1 MAGHSPF
8 CLKIGP
14 GIRALTG
21 AHIEKVEPPN
31 MSSAEELWDRLIEAK
46 SHRSIMECS
55 TRNSPATRRMGLV
68 CYHAYSIVGL
78 AELNNGTRLLKI
90 RNTWGHGEWEGKWR
104 DDDDRWTDSVKR
116 QVDMFQDSDDGSFY
130 IEIDDFSIHYN
141 RLYFATFDQD
151 QKKQQQFSL
160 TQKGY
165 WLSPFAGGIT
175 TKNPQFYVAFG
186 QGTDNKEL
194 EITLKIP
201 QSQFST
207 DINSHKL
214 VLLVCGIDNN
224 QKRIRRL
231 QHLENIIKQ
240 SHEAV
245 ARQTTRKV
253 FLILPLL
260 YTKLNDF
267 AQPFFSLFCT
277 FVYLVSVVLRLQ
289 AHVRGIIVI
298 PCWDNGNGGNHSE
311 GSFKLTVAS
320 NVDFGVEPLESKDGR
335 KRGSART
342 IDQDLGR
349 ANLVPA
355 ELTGGSSTFESLT
368 NAVSEKVQE
377 SCSIS

>member
-1 MAGHSPF
+1 M
-8 CLKIGP
+8 
-14 GIRALTG
+14 ALTK
-21 AHIEKVEPPN
+21 IKKESDVLNIWKI
-31 MSSAEELWDRLIEAK
+31 SS
-46 SHRSIMECS
+46 
-55 TRNSPATRRMGLV
+55 
-68 CYHAYSIVGL
+68 
-78 AELNNGTRLLKI
+78 NNRTKQ
-90 RNTWGHGEWEGKWR
+90 WP
-104 DDDDRWTDSVKR
+104 VKLHVR
-116 QVDMFQDSDDGSFY
+116 F
-130 IEIDDFSIHYN
+130 
-141 RLYFATFDQD
+141 
-151 QKKQQQFSL
+151 
-160 TQKGY
+160 
-165 WLSPFAGGIT
+165 
-175 TKNPQFYVAFG
+175 
-186 QGTDNKEL
+186 
-194 EITLKIP
+194 
-201 QSQFST
+201 
-207 DINSHKL
+207 
-214 VLLVCGIDNN
+214 
-224 QKRIRRL
+224 
-231 QHLENIIKQ
+231 
-240 SHEAV
+240 
-245 ARQTTRKV
+245 

-277 FVYLVSVVLRLQ
+277 FDYLFSVVLRLQ